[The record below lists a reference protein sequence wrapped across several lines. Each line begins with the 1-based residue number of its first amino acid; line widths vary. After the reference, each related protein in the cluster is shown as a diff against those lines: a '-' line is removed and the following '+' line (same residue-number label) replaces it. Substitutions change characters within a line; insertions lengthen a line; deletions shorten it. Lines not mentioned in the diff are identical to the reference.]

1 MFNKEPKMNDKTTEF
16 QTREEIIAMA
26 LKARENEVMMY
37 QINIDNYQL
46 ALEEISSLSIE
57 EQSELSEFAQ
67 QLRTL
72 LMSEITEQKKAKI
85 MLKVIQRQVA

>member
-1 MFNKEPKMNDKTTEF
+1 MTDKTTEF
-16 QTREEIIAMA
+16 QTREEVLAMA
-26 LKARENEVMMY
+26 LKAREHEVMMY

-72 LMSEITEQKKAKI
+72 LMSEIAEQKKAKI
-85 MLKVIQRQVA
+85 MLKVIQRQVT

>member
-1 MFNKEPKMNDKTTEF
+1 MNDKTTEF

>member
-1 MFNKEPKMNDKTTEF
+1 MNDKTTEF

-46 ALEEISSLSIE
+46 ALEEIFNLSIE

>member
-1 MFNKEPKMNDKTTEF
+1 MTDKTTEF
-16 QTREEIIAMA
+16 QTREEVLAMA

-72 LMSEITEQKKAKI
+72 LMSEIAEQKKAKI
-85 MLKVIQRQVA
+85 MLKVIQRQVT

>member
-1 MFNKEPKMNDKTTEF
+1 MTDKTTEF
-16 QTREEIIAMA
+16 QTREEVLAMA
-26 LKARENEVMMY
+26 LKVREHEVMMY

-72 LMSEITEQKKAKI
+72 LMSEIAEQKKAKI
-85 MLKVIQRQVA
+85 MLKVIQRQVT

>member
-1 MFNKEPKMNDKTTEF
+1 MFNKELKMTDKTTEF
-16 QTREEIIAMA
+16 QTREEVLAMA

-72 LMSEITEQKKAKI
+72 LMSEIAEQKKAKI
-85 MLKVIQRQVA
+85 MLKVIQRQVT